1 MEVSRLNADVR
12 RLANILD
19 RLPAPEE
26 RPAFIVVSGLPGTG
40 KSYFCRRLAERLG
53 YPILESDALRRELFP
68 SPVYSAAESAYLF
81 RAIHRLI
88 EQMLSKGLPLILDAT
103 NLSEW
108 HRRHLYD
115 IARQTGA
122 RLVLVRVV
130 APPGLVKSRL
140 EARAAAGGTFSDAD
154 WAVYRKLKP
163 TADRIRRRHFTVDT
177 SRDITP
183 ALDEIVKKVKI
194 EKEIPDGDKS
204 RRG

>member
-1 MEVSRLNADVR
+1 MEVSQLNADAR
-12 RLANILD
+12 RLARVLD
-19 RLPAPEE
+19 RFPAPEY

-68 SPVYSAAESAYLF
+68 APVYSAAESTYLF

-88 EQMLSKGLPLILDAT
+88 EEMLGRGIPLILDAT
-103 NLSEW
+103 NLSERY
-108 HRRHLYD
+108 RRVLYD
-115 IARQTGA
+115 IARRNNA
-122 RLVLVRVV
+122 RLVLVAIV

-140 EARAAAGGTFSDAD
+140 EARAAEGEAFSEAD
-154 WAVYRKLKP
+154 WAVYRKLRP

-183 ALDEIVKKVKI
+183 ALDEIIKKVRE